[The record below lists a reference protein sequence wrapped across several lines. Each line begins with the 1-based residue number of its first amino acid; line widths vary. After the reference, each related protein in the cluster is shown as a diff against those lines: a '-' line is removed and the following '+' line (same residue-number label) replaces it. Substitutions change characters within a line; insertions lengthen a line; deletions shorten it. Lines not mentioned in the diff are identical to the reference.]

1 MSHPYRAS
9 VIALQRG
16 RLPPIGAA
24 ANRPSSHR
32 GVVTPSDTGLATSH
46 TTRGQETMHLTTNR
60 GLGSR
65 AHKNIMF
72 RSPPTPCDIL
82 TTSPGTHPLL
92 PSSPTP
98 PNIQLT
104 KNLKQHSV
112 DHHQSVTSGSSRR
125 AKSHGQD
132 QMIQFVVCQDGPH
145 SVTWCAIRRGHT
157 WSMVG
162 DVHGMTLG
170 AGALAKHWHCGIYF
184 HLTVLPHLGEQHGLA
199 ACHIPLW
206 RYRPTQLSTQNA
218 RLHRDLP
225 GSRCHAAPLLM
236 AVAAS
241 TPVIQAR
248 FPQKVVWAPS
258 SVNHPSDAS
267 GTTIPID
274 DHQSR
279 RRGTG
284 QS

>member
-1 MSHPYRAS
+1 MDGDHANNNIPVYHASCVAKTPHEAQDKGPLGDSDANASGRSQDAQLGPGACGALAGVTLMSHPYRAS

-104 KNLKQHSV
+104 KNLKQHSI
-112 DHHQSVTSGSSRR
+112 DHHQCVTSGSSRR

-132 QMIQFVVCQDGPH
+132 QMIQYVVCQDGPH

-170 AGALAKHWHCGIYF
+170 AGALAKHAHCGIYF
-184 HLTVLPHLGEQHGLA
+184 HMTVLPHLGEQHGLA

-206 RYRPTQLSTQNA
+206 RDRPTQLST
-218 RLHRDLP
+218 
-225 GSRCHAAPLLM
+225 
-236 AVAAS
+236 
-241 TPVIQAR
+241 
-248 FPQKVVWAPS
+248 
-258 SVNHPSDAS
+258 
-267 GTTIPID
+267 
-274 DHQSR
+274 
-279 RRGTG
+279 
-284 QS
+284 